1 MRSFSLA
8 SLLVLATPAVAS
20 AHITLTSPAPRSA
33 PALQKEPPCGAAGS
47 VRSANPTVFEPG
59 ATITVTWNETI
70 DHTGHYRISL
80 DESGEDFTIPLSF
93 NDTTQ
98 SENVVED
105 LIADRAGGGLYSQ
118 VITLPTTPCE
128 NCTIQLIQ
136 MMTDASYD
144 PVTDIYFTCADIAI
158 REGGVPGPD
167 AGVDPADPD
176 AGNAGE
182 DDDDGTPSTA
192 TGGCSTTPDAGGGA
206 GILSLL
212 LAVVVMRRRRRS

>member
-1 MRSFSLA
+1 MRSLVLA
-8 SLLVLATPAVAS
+8 SILVAATPAVAL

-33 PALQKEPPCGAAGS
+33 PALQKDPPCGAVGS
-47 VRSANPTVFEPG
+47 VRSANPTVLEPG

-80 DESGEDFTIPLSF
+80 DQDGQDFTIPLGF
-93 NDTTQ
+93 TDTTQ

-158 REGGVPGPD
+158 REAGVPGPD
-167 AGVDPADPD
+167 AGGGGNPADPD
-176 AGNAGE
+176 GGV
-182 DDDDGTPSTA
+182 DDDDVPSTA
-192 TGGCSTTPDAGGGA
+192 TGGCSTSGNSGGA
-206 GILSLL
+206 TGMLSLV
-212 LAVVVMRRRRRS
+212 LAVFVMRRWRRRS